1 MIARNPFAKRSGID
15 ASKLLVTFL
24 AATPSPEARDEIL
37 GVKTSGEEV
46 RIDGREVY
54 IYFPDGMGRSK
65 VWPAIEKA
73 LKKSCTG
80 RNWNTVTKLLEMAET
95 LEGSR

>member
-1 MIARNPFAKRSGID
+1 M
-15 ASKLLVTFL
+15 V
-24 AATPSPEARDEIL
+24 L

-54 IYFPDGMGRSK
+54 IYFPDGQGRSK
-65 VWPAIEKA
+65 VWQAIEKA

-80 RNWNTVTKLLEMAET
+80 RNWNTVNKLLDMAER
-95 LEGSR
+95 LEASA